1 MNNDSSQQH
10 FEDDSIDFGELF
22 GRLKRGLPM
31 ILGLAT
37 LGLALT
43 AGGYYVGGQYLSVS
57 TNTRVVF
64 SFTGFEKGEYPDKS
78 KFSPDDLRAPKNI
91 AEALKRKGLATSED
105 TQAQVRAALSIE
117 AIIPDSIIKERDKL
131 RASGQTPR
139 LYVPDEYT
147 LTLTLPR
154 KFSMSPR
161 EREVLLSEIVT
172 VYQENFTRTYVALP
186 LNFGKAFE
194 SLLDVDYSDYGF
206 VLRGEAKNINKLLSF
221 LTGEAQ
227 KTGDNQS
234 QLGTM
239 SRSFRSPRTQLSF
252 SDLLKA
258 SEVFQ
263 QIRLNET
270 LGLIR
275 RFGISKDRSLALLKM
290 EYHIKSLIDDENKAI
305 EQEKV
310 VQALLKQTQEGAQKY
325 VLGVKSQNGPQR
337 ADATVVDQ
345 GLLDSLLANDA
356 YNFLIRKSLEASLA
370 TRSIQ
375 AEKIVMLDQRT
386 YLQAFTEEVSE
397 QRSAQ
402 LNKSLE
408 ALKKAYDR
416 LIIDIELTYSDYQ
429 KQQLG
434 DAVRISMQTKT
445 KSFYLSLAMA
455 GISGLGI
462 GGALGLGLALLGLVK
477 WTPETGQVG
486 SLIQTQRN
494 DPHVKETSSA

>member
-43 AGGYYVGGQYLSVS
+43 AGGYYVGGQFLSVS

-78 KFSPDDLRAPKNI
+78 KFSPDDLRAPENI
-91 AEALKRKGLATSED
+91 AEALKRKGLATSEE
-105 TQAQVRAALSIE
+105 TQTQVRAALSIE

-131 RASGQTPR
+131 RATGQTPR

-154 KFSMSPR
+154 KFPMSPR
-161 EREVLLSEIVT
+161 EREVLLNEIVT
-172 VYQENFTRTYVALP
+172 IFQENFIRTYVAMP

-194 SLLDVDYSDYGF
+194 SLLDADYSDYEL
-206 VLRGEAKNINKLLSF
+206 VLHQEAKNINQLLIG
-221 LTGEAQ
+221 LTGQ
-227 KTGDNQS
+227 IGDE
-234 QLGTM
+234 QLSIGTM
-239 SRSFRSPRTQLSF
+239 SRSFRSPRTQLTF
-252 SDLLKA
+252 SDLLKQNQLF
-258 SEVFQ
+258 V

-275 RFGISKDRSLALLKM
+275 QYGISKDRSLALMKM
-290 EYHIKSLIDDENKAI
+290 DFHIKSLIDDENKAI
-305 EQEKV
+305 EEEKV
-310 VQALLKQTQEGAQKY
+310 VQALLKQTQERAQNY

-356 YNFLIRKSLEASLA
+356 YNFLIRKSLASSLA

-375 AEKIVMLDQRT
+375 AEKIIMLEQKMRLAT
-386 YLQAFTEEVSE
+386 FTTENLEE
-397 QRSAQ
+397 RIATIAQ
-402 LNKSLE
+402 FNKSLD
-408 ALKKAYDR
+408 ALNKVYTR
-416 LIIDIELTYSDYQ
+416 LINDIQLTYTDYQ
-429 KQQLG
+429 KQQFG

-445 KSFYLSLAMA
+445 QSFYRSLAMA

-462 GGALGLGLALLGLVK
+462 GGALGLGLALLGL
-477 WTPETGQVG
+477 GG
-486 SLIQTQRN
+486 RL
-494 DPHVKETSSA
+494 SAKR

>member
-43 AGGYYVGGQYLSVS
+43 AGGYYVGGQYQSVT

-78 KFSPDDLRAPKNI
+78 KFSPDDLRAPDNI
-91 AEALKRKGLATSED
+91 AEALKRKGLATSEE
-105 TQAQVRAALSIE
+105 TQTQVRAALTVE

-131 RASGQTPR
+131 RAAGQTPR

-154 KFSMSPR
+154 KFPMSPR

-172 VYQENFTRTYVALP
+172 VFQENFTRTYVAMP

-194 SLLDVDYSDYGF
+194 SLLDADYSDYEL
-206 VLRGEAKNINKLLSF
+206 VLHQEAKNINLLLAG
-221 LTGEAQ
+221 LTGQAPE
-227 KTGDNQS
+227 TGDDKS

-239 SRSFRSPRTQLSF
+239 SRSFRSPRTQLTF
-252 SDLLKA
+252 SDLLKQTQL
-258 SEVFQ
+258 FM

-275 RFGISKDRSLALLKM
+275 QHGISQDRSLALLKM
-290 EYHIKSLIDDENKAI
+290 DFHIKSLIDDENKAI
-305 EQEKV
+305 EEEKV
-310 VQALLKQTQEGAQKY
+310 VQALLKQTQERAQNY

-356 YNFLIRKSLEASLA
+356 YNFLIRKSLASSLA

-375 AEKIVMLDQRT
+375 AEKIIMLEQKMRLAT
-386 YLQAFTEEVSE
+386 FTTENLEE
-397 QRSAQ
+397 RIATIAQ
-402 LNKSLE
+402 FNKSLD
-408 ALKKAYDR
+408 ALKKVYNR
-416 LIIDIELTYSDYQ
+416 LINDIQLTYTDYQ
-429 KQQLG
+429 KQQFG

-445 KSFYLSLAMA
+445 QSFYRSLALA
-455 GISGLGI
+455 GIAGLGI
-462 GGALGLGLALLGLVK
+462 GGALGLGLALLGL
-477 WTPETGQVG
+477 GG
-486 SLIQTQRN
+486 GRL
-494 DPHVKETSSA
+494 SAKR

>member
-31 ILGLAT
+31 ILGLAA

-43 AGGYYVGGQYLSVS
+43 AGAYHAGGQFSSVS
-57 TNTRVVF
+57 TKTRVVF
-64 SFTGFEKGEYPDKS
+64 SFAGFEKGEYPDKS
-78 KFSPDDLRAPKNI
+78 KFSPDDLRAPDSI
-91 AEALKRKGLATSED
+91 AEALKRKGLEAKV
-105 TQAQVRAALSIE
+105 TQTQIRAALSVE

-131 RASGQTPR
+131 RATGQTPR

-154 KFSMSPR
+154 KFPMSPR

-172 VYQENFTRTYVALP
+172 VFQENFIRTYVAMP

-194 SLLDVDYSDYGF
+194 SLLDADYSDYEL
-206 VLRGEAKNINKLLSF
+206 VLHQEAKNINQLLIG
-221 LTGEAQ
+221 LTGQAPE
-227 KTGDNQS
+227 TGDDKT
-234 QLGTM
+234 QLGTI
-239 SRSFRSPRTQLSF
+239 SRSFRSPRTQLTF
-252 SDLLKA
+252 SDLLKQNQL
-258 SEVFQ
+258 FM

-275 RFGISKDRSLALLKM
+275 QYGISKDRSLALMKM
-290 EYHIKSLIDDENKAI
+290 DFHIKSLIDDENKAI
-305 EQEKV
+305 EEEKV
-310 VQALLKQTQEGAQKY
+310 VQALLKQTQERAQNY

-356 YNFLIRKSLEASLA
+356 YNFLIRKSLAASLA

-375 AEKIVMLDQRT
+375 AEKIIMLDQKARLAT
-386 YLQAFTEEVSE
+386 FTTDNLEE
-397 QRSAQ
+397 RIATIAQ
-402 LNKSLE
+402 FNKSLD
-408 ALKKAYDR
+408 ALKKVYTR
-416 LIIDIELTYSDYQ
+416 LINDIQLTYTDYQ
-429 KQQLG
+429 KQQFG

-445 KSFYLSLAMA
+445 QGFYRSLAMA

-462 GGALGLGLALLGLVK
+462 GGALGLGLALLGL
-477 WTPETGQVG
+477 GG
-486 SLIQTQRN
+486 GRL
-494 DPHVKETSSA
+494 SAKR

>member
-31 ILGLAT
+31 ILGLAA

-43 AGGYYVGGQYLSVS
+43 AGGYYVGGQFLSVS

-78 KFSPDDLRAPKNI
+78 KFSPDDLRAPDNI
-91 AEALKRKGLATSED
+91 AEALKRKGLATSEEAQ
-105 TQAQVRAALSIE
+105 TQVRAALTVE

-131 RASGQTPR
+131 RAAGQTPR

-154 KFSMSPR
+154 KFPMSPR

-172 VYQENFTRTYVALP
+172 VFQENFIRTYVAMP

-194 SLLDVDYSDYGF
+194 SLLDADYSDYEL
-206 VLRGEAKNINKLLSF
+206 VLHQEAKNIDQLLTTLS
-221 LTGEAQ
+221 G
-227 KTGDNQS
+227 KIGDEQIS
-234 QLGTM
+234 TGTM
-239 SRSFRSPRTQLSF
+239 SRSFRSPRTQLTF
-252 SDLLKA
+252 SDLLKQ
-258 SEVFQ
+258 SQLFM

-275 RFGISKDRSLALLKM
+275 QHGISKDRSLALLKM
-290 EYHIKSLIDDENKAI
+290 DFHIKSLIDDENKAI
-305 EQEKV
+305 EEEKV

-356 YNFLIRKSLEASLA
+356 YNFLIRKSLTASLA
-370 TRSIQ
+370 TRGIQSQKSIVLNQ
-375 AEKIVMLDQRT
+375 KANLQSFNEESLAQRIDT
-386 YLQAFTEEVSE
+386 I
-397 QRSAQ
+397 AQ
-402 LNKSLE
+402 FNKSLD
-408 ALKKAYDR
+408 ALKKVYTR
-416 LIIDIELTYSDYQ
+416 LINDIQLTYTDYQ
-429 KQQLG
+429 KQQFG
-434 DAVRISMQTKT
+434 DAVRISMQTRT
-445 KSFYLSLAMA
+445 ESFY
-455 GISGLGI
+455 
-462 GGALGLGLALLGLVK
+462 
-477 WTPETGQVG
+477 
-486 SLIQTQRN
+486 R
-494 DPHVKETSSA
+494 

>member
-43 AGGYYVGGQYLSVS
+43 AGGYYVGGQYLSVT

-78 KFSPDDLRAPKNI
+78 KFSPDDLRAPDNI
-91 AEALKRKGLATSED
+91 AEALKRKGLATSEE
-105 TQAQVRAALSIE
+105 TQTQVRAALTVE

-131 RASGQTPR
+131 RAAGQTPR

-154 KFSMSPR
+154 KFPMSPR

-172 VYQENFTRTYVALP
+172 VFQENFTRTYVAMP

-194 SLLDVDYSDYGF
+194 SLLDADYSDYEL
-206 VLRGEAKNINKLLSF
+206 VLHQEAKNINQLLIG
-221 LTGEAQ
+221 LTGQ
-227 KTGDNQS
+227 IGDE
-234 QLGTM
+234 QLSIGTM
-239 SRSFRSPRTQLSF
+239 SRSFRSPRTQLTF
-252 SDLLKA
+252 SDLLKQNQL
-258 SEVFQ
+258 FM

-275 RFGISKDRSLALLKM
+275 QHGISQDRSLALLKM
-290 EYHIKSLIDDENKAI
+290 DFHIKSLIDDENKAI
-305 EQEKV
+305 EEEKV
-310 VQALLKQTQEGAQKY
+310 VQALLKQTQERAQNY

-356 YNFLIRKSLEASLA
+356 YNFLIRKSLASSLA

-375 AEKIVMLDQRT
+375 AEKIIMLDQKARLAT
-386 YLQAFTEEVSE
+386 FTTENLEE
-397 QRSAQ
+397 RIATIAQ
-402 LNKSLE
+402 FNKSLD
-408 ALKKAYDR
+408 ALKKVYNR
-416 LIIDIELTYSDYQ
+416 LINDIQLTYTDYQ
-429 KQQLG
+429 KQQFG

-445 KSFYLSLAMA
+445 QSFYRSLALA
-455 GISGLGI
+455 GIAGLGI
-462 GGALGLGLALLGLVK
+462 GGALGLGLALLGL
-477 WTPETGQVG
+477 GG
-486 SLIQTQRN
+486 GRL
-494 DPHVKETSSA
+494 SAKR

>member
-31 ILGLAT
+31 ILGLAA
-37 LGLALT
+37 LGLALA
-43 AGGYYVGGQYLSVS
+43 AGAYYVGGQYLSVA

-78 KFSPDDLRAPKNI
+78 KFSPDDLRAPDNI
-91 AEALKRKGLATSED
+91 AEALKRKGLATSEV
-105 TQAQVRAALSIE
+105 TQTQVRAALSIE
-117 AIIPDSIIKERDKL
+117 AIIPDSIIKERDRL
-131 RASGQTPR
+131 RAAGQAPR

-154 KFSMSPR
+154 KFPISPR

-172 VYQENFTRTYVALP
+172 VFQENFIRTYVAMP

-194 SLLDVDYSDYGF
+194 SLLDADYSDYEF
-206 VLRGEAKNINKLLSF
+206 VINEEAKNINLLLIG
-221 LTGEAQ
+221 LTGQ
-227 KTGDNQS
+227 TGDE
-234 QLGTM
+234 QLSTGTM
-239 SRSFRSPRTQLSF
+239 SRSFRSPRTQLTF
-252 SDLLKA
+252 SDLLKQNQLFA
-258 SEVFQ
+258 
-263 QIRLNET
+263 QIRVNET

-275 RFGISKDRSLALLKM
+275 QHGISQDRSLALLKM
-290 EYHIKSLIDDENKAI
+290 DFHIKTLIDDENKAI
-305 EQEKV
+305 EEEKV
-310 VQALLKQTQEGAQKY
+310 VQALLKQTQERAQNY

-356 YNFLIRKSLEASLA
+356 YNFLIRKSLASSLA

-375 AEKIVMLDQRT
+375 AKKIILLDQRAR
-386 YLQAFTEEVSE
+386 LANFVSQNLEE
-397 QRSAQ
+397 RTATIAKF
-402 LNKSLE
+402 NKSLD
-408 ALKKAYDR
+408 ALKKVYTQ
-416 LIIDIELTYSDYQ
+416 LINNIQLTYTDYQ
-429 KQQLG
+429 KQQFG

-445 KSFYLSLAMA
+445 EGFYRSLAMA

-462 GGALGLGLALLGLVK
+462 GGALGLGLALLGIGGK
-477 WTPETGQVG
+477 
-486 SLIQTQRN
+486 R
-494 DPHVKETSSA
+494 

>member
-43 AGGYYVGGQYLSVS
+43 AGGYYVGGQYLSVT

-78 KFSPDDLRAPKNI
+78 KFSPDDLRAPDNI
-91 AEALKRKGLATSED
+91 AEALKRKGLATSEE
-105 TQAQVRAALSIE
+105 TQTQVRAALTVE

-131 RASGQTPR
+131 RAAGQTPR

-154 KFSMSPR
+154 KFPMSPR

-172 VYQENFTRTYVALP
+172 VFQETFNRTYVAMP

-194 SLLDVDYSDYGF
+194 SLLDADYSDYEL
-206 VLRGEAKNINKLLSF
+206 VLHQEAKNINLL
-221 LTGEAQ
+221 LTGLTGQAPE
-227 KTGDNQS
+227 TGDDKS

-239 SRSFRSPRTQLSF
+239 SRSFRSPRTQLTF
-252 SDLLKA
+252 SDLLKQTQL
-258 SEVFQ
+258 FM

-275 RFGISKDRSLALLKM
+275 QHGISQDRSLALLKM
-290 EYHIKSLIDDENKAI
+290 DFHIKSLIDDENKAI
-305 EQEKV
+305 EEEKV
-310 VQALLKQTQEGAQKY
+310 VQALLKQTQERAQNY

-356 YNFLIRKSLEASLA
+356 YNFLIRKSLASSLA

-375 AEKIVMLDQRT
+375 AEKIIMLDQKARLAT
-386 YLQAFTEEVSE
+386 FTTENLEE
-397 QRSAQ
+397 RIATIAQ
-402 LNKSLE
+402 FNKSLD
-408 ALKKAYDR
+408 ALKKVYNR
-416 LIIDIELTYSDYQ
+416 LINDIQLTYTDYQ
-429 KQQLG
+429 KQQFG

-445 KSFYLSLAMA
+445 QGFYRSLAMA
-455 GISGLGI
+455 GIAGLGI
-462 GGALGLGLALLGLVK
+462 GGALGLGLALLGL
-477 WTPETGQVG
+477 GG
-486 SLIQTQRN
+486 SRL
-494 DPHVKETSSA
+494 SAKR

>member
-1 MNNDSSQQH
+1 
-10 FEDDSIDFGELF
+10 
-22 GRLKRGLPM
+22 M

-43 AGGYYVGGQYLSVS
+43 AGGYYTGGQLQNVS

-64 SFTGFEKGEYPDKS
+64 SFAGFEKGEYPDKS
-78 KFSPDDLRAPKNI
+78 KFSPDDLRAPDNI
-91 AEALKRKGLATSED
+91 AEALKRKGLATSEEAQ
-105 TQAQVRAALSIE
+105 TQVRAALTVE

-131 RASGQTPR
+131 RAAGQAPR

-154 KFSMSPR
+154 KFPMSPR

-172 VYQENFTRTYVALP
+172 VFQENFIRTYVAMP

-194 SLLDVDYSDYGF
+194 SLLDADYSDYEL
-206 VLRGEAKNINKLLSF
+206 VLHQEAKNINQLLIG
-221 LTGEAQ
+221 LTGQTPETADE
-227 KTGDNQS
+227 KI

-239 SRSFRSPRTQLSF
+239 SRSFRSPRTQLTF
-252 SDLLKA
+252 SDLLKQNQLF
-258 SEVFQ
+258 V

-275 RFGISKDRSLALLKM
+275 QYAISKDRSLALLKM
-290 EYHIKSLIDDENKAI
+290 DFHIKSLIDDENKAI
-305 EQEKV
+305 EEEKV

-356 YNFLIRKSLEASLA
+356 YNFLIRKSLASSLA

-375 AEKIVMLDQRT
+375 AEKIIMLDQKARLAT
-386 YLQAFTEEVSE
+386 FTTDNLQERIATI
-397 QRSAQ
+397 AQ
-402 LNKSLE
+402 FNKSLD
-408 ALKKAYDR
+408 ALKKVYTR
-416 LIIDIELTYSDYQ
+416 LINDIQLTYTDYQ
-429 KQQLG
+429 KQQFG
-434 DAVRISMQTKT
+434 DAVRISMQTRT
-445 KSFYLSLAMA
+445 ESFYRSLAMA
-455 GISGLGI
+455 GIAGLGI
-462 GGALGLGLALLGLVK
+462 GGALGLGLALLGL
-477 WTPETGQVG
+477 GG
-486 SLIQTQRN
+486 GRSR
-494 DPHVKETSSA
+494 

>member
-43 AGGYYVGGQYLSVS
+43 AGGYYVGGQYLSVT

-78 KFSPDDLRAPKNI
+78 KFSPDDLRAPDNI
-91 AEALKRKGLATSED
+91 AEALKRKGLATSEE
-105 TQAQVRAALSIE
+105 TQTQVRAALTVE

-131 RASGQTPR
+131 RAAGQTPR

-154 KFSMSPR
+154 KFPMSPR

-172 VYQENFTRTYVALP
+172 VFQENFTRTYVAMP

-194 SLLDVDYSDYGF
+194 SLLDADYSDYEL
-206 VLRGEAKNINKLLSF
+206 VLHQEAKNINLLLAG
-221 LTGEAQ
+221 LTGQTPE
-227 KTGDNQS
+227 TGDDKS

-239 SRSFRSPRTQLSF
+239 SRSFRSPRTQLTF
-252 SDLLKA
+252 SDLLKQTQL
-258 SEVFQ
+258 FM

-275 RFGISKDRSLALLKM
+275 QHGISQDRSLALLKM
-290 EYHIKSLIDDENKAI
+290 DFHIKSLIDDENKAI
-305 EQEKV
+305 EEEKV
-310 VQALLKQTQEGAQKY
+310 VQALLKQTQERAQNY

-356 YNFLIRKSLEASLA
+356 YNFLIRKSLASSLA

-375 AEKIVMLDQRT
+375 AEKIIMLDQKARLAT
-386 YLQAFTEEVSE
+386 FTTENLEE
-397 QRSAQ
+397 RIATIAQ
-402 LNKSLE
+402 FNKSLD
-408 ALKKAYDR
+408 ALKKVYNR
-416 LIIDIELTYSDYQ
+416 LINDIQLTYTDYQ
-429 KQQLG
+429 KQQFG

-445 KSFYLSLAMA
+445 QGFYRSLAMA
-455 GISGLGI
+455 GIAGLGI
-462 GGALGLGLALLGLVK
+462 GGALGLGLALLGL
-477 WTPETGQVG
+477 GG
-486 SLIQTQRN
+486 GRL
-494 DPHVKETSSA
+494 SAKR

>member
-43 AGGYYVGGQYLSVS
+43 AGGYYVGGQYLSVT

-78 KFSPDDLRAPKNI
+78 KFSPDDLRAPDNI
-91 AEALKRKGLATSED
+91 AEALKRKGLATSEE
-105 TQAQVRAALSIE
+105 TQTQVRAALTVE

-131 RASGQTPR
+131 RAAGQTPR

-154 KFSMSPR
+154 KFPMSPR

-172 VYQENFTRTYVALP
+172 VFQENFTRTYVAMP

-194 SLLDVDYSDYGF
+194 SLLDADYSDYEL
-206 VLRGEAKNINKLLSF
+206 VLHQEAKNINLLLAG
-221 LTGEAQ
+221 LTGQTPETADE
-227 KTGDNQS
+227 KI

-239 SRSFRSPRTQLSF
+239 SRSFRSPRTQLTF
-252 SDLLKA
+252 SDLLKQTQL
-258 SEVFQ
+258 FM

-275 RFGISKDRSLALLKM
+275 QHGISKDRSLALLKM
-290 EYHIKSLIDDENKAI
+290 DFHIKSLIDDENKAI
-305 EQEKV
+305 EEEKV
-310 VQALLKQTQEGAQKY
+310 VQALLKQTQERAQNY

-356 YNFLIRKSLEASLA
+356 YNFLIRKSLASSLA

-375 AEKIVMLDQRT
+375 AEKIIMLDQKARLAT
-386 YLQAFTEEVSE
+386 FTTENLEE
-397 QRSAQ
+397 RIATIAQ
-402 LNKSLE
+402 FNKSLD
-408 ALKKAYDR
+408 ALKKVYNR
-416 LIIDIELTYSDYQ
+416 LINDIQLTYTDYQ
-429 KQQLG
+429 KQQFG

-445 KSFYLSLAMA
+445 QSFYRSLAMA
-455 GISGLGI
+455 GIAGLGI
-462 GGALGLGLALLGLVK
+462 GGALGLGLALLGL
-477 WTPETGQVG
+477 GG
-486 SLIQTQRN
+486 GL
-494 DPHVKETSSA
+494 SAKR

>member
-43 AGGYYVGGQYLSVS
+43 AGGYYVGGQFLSVT

-78 KFSPDDLRAPKNI
+78 KFSPDDLRAPDNI
-91 AEALKRKGLATSED
+91 AEALKRKGLATSEE
-105 TQAQVRAALSIE
+105 TQTQVRAALTVE

-131 RASGQTPR
+131 RAAGQTPR

-154 KFSMSPR
+154 KFPMSPR

-172 VYQENFTRTYVALP
+172 VFQENFTRTYVAMP

-194 SLLDVDYSDYGF
+194 SLLDADYSDYEL
-206 VLRGEAKNINKLLSF
+206 VLHQEAKNINLLLAG
-221 LTGEAQ
+221 LTGQTPE
-227 KTGDNQS
+227 TGDDKS

-239 SRSFRSPRTQLSF
+239 SRSFRSPRTQLTF
-252 SDLLKA
+252 SDLLKQTQL
-258 SEVFQ
+258 FM

-275 RFGISKDRSLALLKM
+275 QHGISQDRSLALLKM
-290 EYHIKSLIDDENKAI
+290 DFHIKSLIDDENKAI
-305 EQEKV
+305 EEEKV
-310 VQALLKQTQEGAQKY
+310 VQALLKQTQERAQNY

-356 YNFLIRKSLEASLA
+356 YNFLIRKSLASSLA

-375 AEKIVMLDQRT
+375 AEKIIMLDQKARLAT
-386 YLQAFTEEVSE
+386 FTTENLEE
-397 QRSAQ
+397 RIATIAQ
-402 LNKSLE
+402 FNKSLD
-408 ALKKAYDR
+408 ALKKVYTR
-416 LIIDIELTYSDYQ
+416 LINDIQLTYTDYQ
-429 KQQLG
+429 KQQFG

-445 KSFYLSLAMA
+445 QGFYRSLAMA

-462 GGALGLGLALLGLVK
+462 GGALGLGLALLGL
-477 WTPETGQVG
+477 GG
-486 SLIQTQRN
+486 SRL
-494 DPHVKETSSA
+494 SAKR

>member
-31 ILGLAT
+31 ILGLAA
-37 LGLALT
+37 LGLALA
-43 AGGYYVGGQYLSVS
+43 AGAYYVGGQYLSVA

-78 KFSPDDLRAPKNI
+78 KFSPDDLRAPDNI
-91 AEALKRKGLATSED
+91 AEALKRKGLATSEV
-105 TQAQVRAALSIE
+105 TQTQVRAALSIE
-117 AIIPDSIIKERDKL
+117 AIIPDSIIKERDRL
-131 RASGQTPR
+131 RAAGQAPR

-154 KFSMSPR
+154 KFPISPR

-172 VYQENFTRTYVALP
+172 VFQENFIRTYVAMP

-194 SLLDVDYSDYGF
+194 SLLDADYSDYEF
-206 VLRGEAKNINKLLSF
+206 VINEEAKNINLLLIG
-221 LTGEAQ
+221 LTGQ
-227 KTGDNQS
+227 TGDE
-234 QLGTM
+234 QLSTGTM
-239 SRSFRSPRTQLSF
+239 SRSFRSPRTQLTF
-252 SDLLKA
+252 SDLLKQNQLFA
-258 SEVFQ
+258 
-263 QIRLNET
+263 QIRVNET

-275 RFGISKDRSLALLKM
+275 QHGISQDRSLALLKM
-290 EYHIKSLIDDENKAI
+290 DFHIKTLIDDENKAI
-305 EQEKV
+305 EEEKV
-310 VQALLKQTQEGAQKY
+310 VQALLKQTQERAQNY

-356 YNFLIRKSLEASLA
+356 YNFLIRKSLASSLA

-375 AEKIVMLDQRT
+375 AEKIIMLDQRAR
-386 YLQAFTEEVSE
+386 LASFVSQNLEE
-397 QRSAQ
+397 RTATIAKF
-402 LNKSLE
+402 NKSLDT
-408 ALKKAYDR
+408 LKKVYTQ
-416 LIIDIELTYSDYQ
+416 LINDIQLTYTDYQ
-429 KQQLG
+429 KQQFG

-445 KSFYLSLAMA
+445 EGFYRSLAMA

-462 GGALGLGLALLGLVK
+462 GGALGLGLALLGIGGK
-477 WTPETGQVG
+477 
-486 SLIQTQRN
+486 R
-494 DPHVKETSSA
+494 

>member
-31 ILGLAT
+31 ILGLAA

-43 AGGYYVGGQYLSVS
+43 AGGYYVGGQFLSVS

-78 KFSPDDLRAPKNI
+78 KFSPDDLRAPDNI
-91 AEALKRKGLATSED
+91 AEALKRKGLATSEEAQ
-105 TQAQVRAALSIE
+105 TQVRAALTVE

-131 RASGQTPR
+131 RAAGQTPR

-154 KFSMSPR
+154 KFPMSPR

-172 VYQENFTRTYVALP
+172 VFQENFIRTYVAMP

-194 SLLDVDYSDYGF
+194 SLLDADYSDYEL
-206 VLRGEAKNINKLLSF
+206 VLHQEAKNIDQLLTTLS
-221 LTGEAQ
+221 G
-227 KTGDNQS
+227 KIGDEQIS
-234 QLGTM
+234 TGTM
-239 SRSFRSPRTQLSF
+239 SRSFRSPRTQLTF
-252 SDLLKA
+252 SDLLKQ
-258 SEVFQ
+258 SQLFM

-275 RFGISKDRSLALLKM
+275 QHGISKDRSLALLKM
-290 EYHIKSLIDDENKAI
+290 DFHIKSLIDDENKAI
-305 EQEKV
+305 EEEKV

-356 YNFLIRKSLEASLA
+356 YNFLIRKSLTASLA
-370 TRSIQ
+370 TRGIQSQKSIVLNQ
-375 AEKIVMLDQRT
+375 KANLQSFNEESLAQRIDT
-386 YLQAFTEEVSE
+386 I
-397 QRSAQ
+397 AQ
-402 LNKSLE
+402 FNKSLD
-408 ALKKAYDR
+408 ALKKVYTR
-416 LIIDIELTYSDYQ
+416 LINDIQLTYTDYQ
-429 KQQLG
+429 KQQFG
-434 DAVRISMQTKT
+434 DAVRISMQTRT
-445 KSFYLSLAMA
+445 ESFYRSLAMA
-455 GISGLGI
+455 GIAGLGI
-462 GGALGLGLALLGLVK
+462 GGALGLGLSLLGL
-477 WTPETGQVG
+477 GG
-486 SLIQTQRN
+486 GRL
-494 DPHVKETSSA
+494 SAKR

>member
-43 AGGYYVGGQYLSVS
+43 AGGYYVGGQYLSVT

-78 KFSPDDLRAPKNI
+78 KFSPDDLRAPDNI
-91 AEALKRKGLATSED
+91 AEALKRKGLATTEE
-105 TQAQVRAALSIE
+105 TQTQVRAALTVE

-131 RASGQTPR
+131 RAAGQTPR

-154 KFSMSPR
+154 KFPMSPR

-172 VYQENFTRTYVALP
+172 VFQENFTRTYVAMP

-194 SLLDVDYSDYGF
+194 SLLDADYSDYEL
-206 VLRGEAKNINKLLSF
+206 VLHQEAKNINQLLIG
-221 LTGEAQ
+221 LTGQ
-227 KTGDNQS
+227 IGDE
-234 QLGTM
+234 QLSIGTM
-239 SRSFRSPRTQLSF
+239 SRSFRSPRTQLTF
-252 SDLLKA
+252 SDLLKQNQL
-258 SEVFQ
+258 FM

-275 RFGISKDRSLALLKM
+275 QYGISKDRSLALMKM
-290 EYHIKSLIDDENKAI
+290 DFHIKSLIDDENKAI
-305 EQEKV
+305 EEEKV
-310 VQALLKQTQEGAQKY
+310 VQALLKQTQERAQNY

-356 YNFLIRKSLEASLA
+356 YNFLIRKSLASSLA

-375 AEKIVMLDQRT
+375 AEKIIMLDQKTRLAT
-386 YLQAFTEEVSE
+386 FTTENLEERIVAI
-397 QRSAQ
+397 AQ
-402 LNKSLE
+402 FNKSLD
-408 ALKKAYDR
+408 ALKKVYTR
-416 LIIDIELTYSDYQ
+416 LINDIQLTYTDYQ
-429 KQQLG
+429 KQQFG

-445 KSFYLSLAMA
+445 QSFYRSLAMA
-455 GISGLGI
+455 GIAGLGI
-462 GGALGLGLALLGLVK
+462 GGALGLGLALLGL
-477 WTPETGQVG
+477 GG
-486 SLIQTQRN
+486 GRL
-494 DPHVKETSSA
+494 SAKR

>member
-31 ILGLAT
+31 ILGLAA

-43 AGGYYVGGQYLSVS
+43 AGAYYIGGERQSVT

-64 SFTGFEKGEYPDKS
+64 SFTGSEKGEYPDKS
-78 KFSPDDLRAPKNI
+78 KFSPDDLRAPDNI
-91 AEALKRKGLATSED
+91 AEALKRKGLATSEE
-105 TQAQVRAALSIE
+105 TQTQVRAALTVE

-131 RASGQTPR
+131 RAAGQTPR

-154 KFSMSPR
+154 KFPMSPR

-172 VYQENFTRTYVALP
+172 VFQENFTRTYVAMP

-194 SLLDVDYSDYGF
+194 SLLDADYSDYEL
-206 VLRGEAKNINKLLSF
+206 VLHQEAKNINQLLIG
-221 LTGEAQ
+221 LTGQ
-227 KTGDNQS
+227 IGDEQIS
-234 QLGTM
+234 IGTM
-239 SRSFRSPRTQLSF
+239 SRSFRSPRTQLTF
-252 SDLLKA
+252 SDLLKQNQL
-258 SEVFQ
+258 FM

-275 RFGISKDRSLALLKM
+275 QYGISKDRSLALMKM
-290 EYHIKSLIDDENKAI
+290 DFHIKSLIDDENKAI
-305 EQEKV
+305 EEEKV
-310 VQALLKQTQEGAQKY
+310 VQALLKQTQERAQNY

-356 YNFLIRKSLEASLA
+356 YNFLIRKSLASSLA

-375 AEKIVMLDQRT
+375 AEKIIMLEQKMRLAT
-386 YLQAFTEEVSE
+386 FTTENLEE
-397 QRSAQ
+397 RIATIAQ
-402 LNKSLE
+402 FNKSLD
-408 ALKKAYDR
+408 ALKKVYNR
-416 LIIDIELTYSDYQ
+416 LINDIQLTYTDYQ
-429 KQQLG
+429 KQQFG

-445 KSFYLSLAMA
+445 QSFYRSLAMA
-455 GISGLGI
+455 GIAGLGI
-462 GGALGLGLALLGLVK
+462 GGALGLGLALLGL
-477 WTPETGQVG
+477 GG
-486 SLIQTQRN
+486 GRL
-494 DPHVKETSSA
+494 SAKR

>member
-43 AGGYYVGGQYLSVS
+43 AWGYYVGGQFLSVS

-64 SFTGFEKGEYPDKS
+64 SFTGSEKGEYPDKS
-78 KFSPDDLRAPKNI
+78 KFSPDDLRAPDNI
-91 AEALKRKGLATSED
+91 AEALKRKGLATSEEAQ
-105 TQAQVRAALSIE
+105 TQVRAALTVE
-117 AIIPDSIIKERDKL
+117 AIIPDIIIKERDKL
-131 RASGQTPR
+131 RAAGQTPR

-154 KFSMSPR
+154 KFPMSPR
-161 EREVLLSEIVT
+161 EREILLSEIVT
-172 VYQENFTRTYVALP
+172 VFQENFIRTYVAMP

-194 SLLDVDYSDYGF
+194 SLLDADYSDYEF
-206 VLRGEAKNINKLLSF
+206 VLHQEAKNINQLLID
-221 LTGEAQ
+221 LTGQ
-227 KTGDNQS
+227 RGDE
-234 QLGTM
+234 QLSIGTM
-239 SRSFRSPRTQLSF
+239 SRSFRSPRTQLTF
-252 SDLLKA
+252 SDLLKQNQL
-258 SEVFQ
+258 FM

-275 RFGISKDRSLALLKM
+275 QYGISKDRSLALMKM
-290 EYHIKSLIDDENKAI
+290 DFHIKSLIDDENKAI
-305 EQEKV
+305 EEEKV
-310 VQALLKQTQEGAQKY
+310 VQALLKQTQESAQNY

-356 YNFLIRKSLEASLA
+356 YNFLIRKSLASSLA

-375 AEKIVMLDQRT
+375 AKKIIMVDQKMRLAT
-386 YLQAFTEEVSE
+386 FTTENLEE
-397 QRSAQ
+397 RIAAIAQ
-402 LNKSLE
+402 FNKSLD
-408 ALKKAYDR
+408 ALKKVYTR
-416 LIIDIELTYSDYQ
+416 LINDIQLTYTDYQ
-429 KQQLG
+429 KQQFG

-445 KSFYLSLAMA
+445 QGFYRSLAMA

-462 GGALGLGLALLGLVK
+462 GGALGLGLSLLG
-477 WTPETGQVG
+477 VG
-486 SLIQTQRN
+486 GRL
-494 DPHVKETSSA
+494 SAKR

>member
-43 AGGYYVGGQYLSVS
+43 AGGYYVGGQFLSVS

-78 KFSPDDLRAPKNI
+78 KFSPDDLRAPDNI
-91 AEALKRKGLATSED
+91 AEALKRKGLATSEEAQ
-105 TQAQVRAALSIE
+105 TQVRAALTVE

-131 RASGQTPR
+131 RAAGQTPR

-154 KFSMSPR
+154 KFPMSPR

-172 VYQENFTRTYVALP
+172 VFQENFIRTYVAMP

-194 SLLDVDYSDYGF
+194 SLLDADYSDYEL
-206 VLRGEAKNINKLLSF
+206 VLHQEAKNINLLLAG
-221 LTGEAQ
+221 LTGQTPE
-227 KTGDNQS
+227 TGGDKS

-239 SRSFRSPRTQLSF
+239 SRSFRSPRTQLTF
-252 SDLLKA
+252 SDLLKQTQL
-258 SEVFQ
+258 FI

-275 RFGISKDRSLALLKM
+275 QHGISKDRSLALLKM
-290 EYHIKSLIDDENKAI
+290 DFHIKSLIDDENKAI
-305 EQEKV
+305 EEEKV
-310 VQALLKQTQEGAQKY
+310 VQALLKQTQERAQNY

-356 YNFLIRKSLEASLA
+356 YNFLIRKSLASSLA

-375 AEKIVMLDQRT
+375 AQKIIMLDQKARLAT
-386 YLQAFTEEVSE
+386 FTTENLAE
-397 QRSAQ
+397 RIATIAQ
-402 LNKSLE
+402 FNKSLD
-408 ALKKAYDR
+408 ALKKVYNR
-416 LIIDIELTYSDYQ
+416 LINDIQLTYTDYQ
-429 KQQLG
+429 KQQFG

-445 KSFYLSLAMA
+445 QSFYRSLAMA
-455 GISGLGI
+455 GIAGLGI
-462 GGALGLGLALLGLVK
+462 GGALGLGLSLLG
-477 WTPETGQVG
+477 VG
-486 SLIQTQRN
+486 GRL
-494 DPHVKETSSA
+494 SAKR

>member
-43 AGGYYVGGQYLSVS
+43 AGGYYVGGQYQSVT

-78 KFSPDDLRAPKNI
+78 KFSPDDLRAPDNI
-91 AEALKRKGLATSED
+91 AEALKRKGLATSEE
-105 TQAQVRAALSIE
+105 TQTQVRAALTVE

-131 RASGQTPR
+131 RAAGQTPR

-154 KFSMSPR
+154 KFPMSPR

-172 VYQENFTRTYVALP
+172 VFQENFTRTYVAMP

-194 SLLDVDYSDYGF
+194 SLLDADYSDYEL
-206 VLRGEAKNINKLLSF
+206 VLHQEAKNINLLLAG
-221 LTGEAQ
+221 LTGQTPE
-227 KTGDNQS
+227 TGDDKS

-239 SRSFRSPRTQLSF
+239 SRSFRSPRTQLTF
-252 SDLLKA
+252 SDLLKQTQL
-258 SEVFQ
+258 FM

-275 RFGISKDRSLALLKM
+275 QHGISQDRSLALLKM
-290 EYHIKSLIDDENKAI
+290 DFHIKSLIDDENKAI
-305 EQEKV
+305 EEEKV
-310 VQALLKQTQEGAQKY
+310 VQALLKQTQERAQNY

-356 YNFLIRKSLEASLA
+356 YNFLIRKSLASSLA

-375 AEKIVMLDQRT
+375 AEKIIMLDQKARLAT
-386 YLQAFTEEVSE
+386 FTTENLEE
-397 QRSAQ
+397 RIATIAQ
-402 LNKSLE
+402 FNKSLD
-408 ALKKAYDR
+408 ALKKVYNR
-416 LIIDIELTYSDYQ
+416 LINDIQLTYTDYQ
-429 KQQLG
+429 KQQFG

-445 KSFYLSLAMA
+445 QSFYRSLALA
-455 GISGLGI
+455 GIAGLGI
-462 GGALGLGLALLGLVK
+462 GGALGLGLALLGL
-477 WTPETGQVG
+477 GG
-486 SLIQTQRN
+486 SRL
-494 DPHVKETSSA
+494 SAKR

>member
-43 AGGYYVGGQYLSVS
+43 AGGYYVGGQFLSVS

-78 KFSPDDLRAPKNI
+78 KFSPDDLRAPDNI
-91 AEALKRKGLATSED
+91 AEALKRKGLATSEEAQ
-105 TQAQVRAALSIE
+105 TQVRAALTVE

-131 RASGQTPR
+131 RAAGQTPR

-154 KFSMSPR
+154 KFPMSPR

-172 VYQENFTRTYVALP
+172 VFQENFIRTYVAMP

-194 SLLDVDYSDYGF
+194 SLLDADYSDYEL
-206 VLRGEAKNINKLLSF
+206 VLHQEAKNINLLLAG
-221 LTGEAQ
+221 LTGQTPE
-227 KTGDNQS
+227 TGDDKS

-239 SRSFRSPRTQLSF
+239 SRSFRSPRTQLTF
-252 SDLLKA
+252 SDLLKQTQL
-258 SEVFQ
+258 FI

-275 RFGISKDRSLALLKM
+275 QHGISKDRSLALLKM
-290 EYHIKSLIDDENKAI
+290 DFHIKSLIDDENKAI
-305 EQEKV
+305 EEEKV
-310 VQALLKQTQEGAQKY
+310 VQALLKQTQERAQNY

-356 YNFLIRKSLEASLA
+356 YNFLIRKSLASSLA

-375 AEKIVMLDQRT
+375 AQKIIMLDQKARLAT
-386 YLQAFTEEVSE
+386 FTTENLAE
-397 QRSAQ
+397 RIATIAQ
-402 LNKSLE
+402 FNKSLD
-408 ALKKAYDR
+408 ALKKVYNR
-416 LIIDIELTYSDYQ
+416 LINDIQLTYTDYQ
-429 KQQLG
+429 KQQFG

-445 KSFYLSLAMA
+445 QSFYRSLAMA
-455 GISGLGI
+455 GIAGLGI
-462 GGALGLGLALLGLVK
+462 GGALGLGLSLLG
-477 WTPETGQVG
+477 VG
-486 SLIQTQRN
+486 GRL
-494 DPHVKETSSA
+494 SAKR

>member
-43 AGGYYVGGQYLSVS
+43 AGGYYVGGQYLSVT

-78 KFSPDDLRAPKNI
+78 KFSPDDLRAPDNI
-91 AEALKRKGLATSED
+91 AEALKRKGLATSEE
-105 TQAQVRAALSIE
+105 TQTQVRAALTVE

-131 RASGQTPR
+131 RAAGQTPR
-139 LYVPDEYT
+139 LYVPDEYA

-154 KFSMSPR
+154 KFPMSPR

-172 VYQENFTRTYVALP
+172 VFQENFTRTYVAMP

-194 SLLDVDYSDYGF
+194 SLLDADYSDYEL
-206 VLRGEAKNINKLLSF
+206 VLHQEAKNINLLLAG
-221 LTGEAQ
+221 LTGQAPE
-227 KTGDNQS
+227 TGDDKS

-239 SRSFRSPRTQLSF
+239 SRSFRSPRTQLTF
-252 SDLLKA
+252 SDLLKQNQL
-258 SEVFQ
+258 FM

-275 RFGISKDRSLALLKM
+275 QYGISKDRSLALMKM
-290 EYHIKSLIDDENKAI
+290 DFHIKSLIDDENKAI
-305 EQEKV
+305 EEEKV
-310 VQALLKQTQEGAQKY
+310 VQALLKQTQERAQNY

-356 YNFLIRKSLEASLA
+356 YNFLIRKSLASSLA

-375 AEKIVMLDQRT
+375 AEKIIMLDQKARLAT
-386 YLQAFTEEVSE
+386 FTTENLEE
-397 QRSAQ
+397 RIATIAQ
-402 LNKSLE
+402 FNKSLD
-408 ALKKAYDR
+408 ALKKVYNR
-416 LIIDIELTYSDYQ
+416 LINDIQLTYTDYQ
-429 KQQLG
+429 KQQFG

-445 KSFYLSLAMA
+445 QGFYRSLAMA
-455 GISGLGI
+455 GIAGLGI
-462 GGALGLGLALLGLVK
+462 GGALGLGLALLGL
-477 WTPETGQVG
+477 GG
-486 SLIQTQRN
+486 SRL
-494 DPHVKETSSA
+494 SAKR

>member
-31 ILGLAT
+31 ILGLAA
-37 LGLALT
+37 LGLALA
-43 AGGYYVGGQYLSVS
+43 AGAYYVGGQYLSVS

-78 KFSPDDLRAPKNI
+78 KFSPDDLRAPDNI
-91 AEALKRKGLATSED
+91 AEALKRKGLAASEE
-105 TQAQVRAALSIE
+105 TQTQVRAALNIE

-131 RASGQTPR
+131 RAAGQTPR

-154 KFSMSPR
+154 KFPMSPR

-172 VYQENFTRTYVALP
+172 VFQENFTRTYVAMP

-194 SLLDVDYSDYGF
+194 SLLDADYSDYEL
-206 VLRGEAKNINKLLSF
+206 VLHQEAKNINQLLSF
-221 LTGEAQ
+221 LTGQAPE
-227 KTGDNQS
+227 TGDDKT
-234 QLGTM
+234 QLGMM
-239 SRSFRSPRTQLSF
+239 SRSFRSPRTQLTF
-252 SDLLKA
+252 SDLLKQTQLF
-258 SEVFQ
+258 V

-275 RFGISKDRSLALLKM
+275 QHGISKDRSLALLKM
-290 EYHIKSLIDDENKAI
+290 DFHIKSLIDDENKAI
-305 EQEKV
+305 EEEKV
-310 VQALLKQTQEGAQKY
+310 VQALLKQTQERAQNY

-356 YNFLIRKSLEASLA
+356 YNFLIRKSLAASLA

-375 AEKIVMLDQRT
+375 AEKTVMLNQKAN
-386 YLQAFTEEVSE
+386 LQSFTAENLE
-397 QRSAQ
+397 QRITTIAQ
-402 LNKSLE
+402 FNKSLD
-408 ALKKAYDR
+408 ALKKVYTR
-416 LIIDIELTYSDYQ
+416 LINDIQLTYTDYQ
-429 KQQLG
+429 KQQFG

-445 KSFYLSLAMA
+445 ESFYRSLAMA

-462 GGALGLGLALLGLVK
+462 GGALGLGLALLGL
-477 WTPETGQVG
+477 GG
-486 SLIQTQRN
+486 GL
-494 DPHVKETSSA
+494 SAKR

>member
-31 ILGLAT
+31 IFGLAA

-43 AGGYYVGGQYLSVS
+43 AGGYYVGGQFQSVS

-78 KFSPDDLRAPKNI
+78 KFSPDDLRAPDNI
-91 AEALKRKGLATSED
+91 AEALKRKGLATSEEAQ
-105 TQAQVRAALSIE
+105 TQVRAALTVE

-131 RASGQTPR
+131 RATGQTPR

-154 KFSMSPR
+154 KFPMSPR

-172 VYQENFTRTYVALP
+172 VFQENFIRTYVAMP

-194 SLLDVDYSDYGF
+194 SLLDADYSDYEL
-206 VLRGEAKNINKLLSF
+206 VLHQEAKNIDQLLTTLS
-221 LTGEAQ
+221 G
-227 KTGDNQS
+227 KIGDEQIS
-234 QLGTM
+234 TGTM
-239 SRSFRSPRTQLSF
+239 SRSFRSPRTQLTF
-252 SDLLKA
+252 SDLLKQ
-258 SEVFQ
+258 SQLFM

-275 RFGISKDRSLALLKM
+275 QYGISKDRSLALLKM
-290 EYHIKSLIDDENKAI
+290 DYHIKSLIDDENKAI
-305 EQEKV
+305 EEEKV

-356 YNFLIRKSLEASLA
+356 YNFLIRKSLASSLA

-375 AEKIVMLDQRT
+375 AEKIIMLDQKARLAT
-386 YLQAFTEEVSE
+386 FTTDNLQERIATI
-397 QRSAQ
+397 AQ
-402 LNKSLE
+402 FNKSLD
-408 ALKKAYDR
+408 ALKKVYTR
-416 LIIDIELTYSDYQ
+416 LINDIQLTYTDYQ
-429 KQQLG
+429 KQQFG

-445 KSFYLSLAMA
+445 QSFYRSLAMA
-455 GISGLGI
+455 GIAGLGI
-462 GGALGLGLALLGLVK
+462 GGALGLGLALLGL
-477 WTPETGQVG
+477 GG
-486 SLIQTQRN
+486 GRSR
-494 DPHVKETSSA
+494 

>member
-43 AGGYYVGGQYLSVS
+43 AGGYYAGGQFQSVT

-78 KFSPDDLRAPKNI
+78 KFSPDDLRAPDNI
-91 AEALKRKGLATSED
+91 AEALKRKGLATSEEAQ
-105 TQAQVRAALSIE
+105 TQVRAALTVE

-131 RASGQTPR
+131 RAAGQTPR

-154 KFSMSPR
+154 KFPMSPR
-161 EREVLLSEIVT
+161 EREVLLIEIVT
-172 VYQENFTRTYVALP
+172 VFQENFIRTYVAMP

-194 SLLDVDYSDYGF
+194 SLLDADYSDYEL
-206 VLRGEAKNINKLLSF
+206 VLHQEAKNINQLLF
-221 LTGEAQ
+221 GLTGQTPETADE
-227 KTGDNQS
+227 KI

-239 SRSFRSPRTQLSF
+239 SRSFRSPRTQLTF
-252 SDLLKA
+252 SDLLKQNQLF
-258 SEVFQ
+258 V

-275 RFGISKDRSLALLKM
+275 QHGISKDRSLALLKM
-290 EYHIKSLIDDENKAI
+290 DFHIKSLIDDENKAI
-305 EQEKV
+305 EEEKV

-356 YNFLIRKSLEASLA
+356 YNFLIRKSLASSLA

-375 AEKIVMLDQRT
+375 AEKIIMLDQKARLAT
-386 YLQAFTEEVSE
+386 FTTENLEE
-397 QRSAQ
+397 RIAAIAQ
-402 LNKSLE
+402 FNKSLD
-408 ALKKAYDR
+408 ALKKVYNR
-416 LIIDIELTYSDYQ
+416 LINDIQLTYTDYQ
-429 KQQLG
+429 KQQFG

-445 KSFYLSLAMA
+445 QSFYRSLAMA
-455 GISGLGI
+455 GIAGLGI
-462 GGALGLGLALLGLVK
+462 GGALGLGLALLGL
-477 WTPETGQVG
+477 GG
-486 SLIQTQRN
+486 GL
-494 DPHVKETSSA
+494 SAKR

>member
-43 AGGYYVGGQYLSVS
+43 AGGYYVGGQYLSVT

-78 KFSPDDLRAPKNI
+78 KFSPDDLRAPDNI
-91 AEALKRKGLATSED
+91 AEALKRKGLATSEE
-105 TQAQVRAALSIE
+105 TQTQVRAALTVE

-131 RASGQTPR
+131 RAAGQTPR

-154 KFSMSPR
+154 KFPMSPR

-172 VYQENFTRTYVALP
+172 VFQENFTRTYVAMP

-194 SLLDVDYSDYGF
+194 SLLDADYSDYELVF
-206 VLRGEAKNINKLLSF
+206 QQEAKNINLLLAG
-221 LTGEAQ
+221 LTGQAPE
-227 KTGDNQS
+227 TGDDKS

-239 SRSFRSPRTQLSF
+239 SRSFRSPRTQLTF
-252 SDLLKA
+252 SDLLKQTQL
-258 SEVFQ
+258 FM

-275 RFGISKDRSLALLKM
+275 QHGISQDRSLALLKM
-290 EYHIKSLIDDENKAI
+290 DFHIKSLIDDENKAI
-305 EQEKV
+305 EEEKV
-310 VQALLKQTQEGAQKY
+310 VQALLKQTQERAQNY

-356 YNFLIRKSLEASLA
+356 YNFLIRKSLASSLA

-375 AEKIVMLDQRT
+375 AEKIIMLDQKARLAT
-386 YLQAFTEEVSE
+386 FTTENLEE
-397 QRSAQ
+397 RIATIAQ
-402 LNKSLE
+402 FNKSLD
-408 ALKKAYDR
+408 ALKKVYNR
-416 LIIDIELTYSDYQ
+416 LINDIQLTYTDYQ
-429 KQQLG
+429 KQQFG

-445 KSFYLSLAMA
+445 QGFYRSLAMA
-455 GISGLGI
+455 GIAGLGI
-462 GGALGLGLALLGLVK
+462 GGALGLGLALLGL
-477 WTPETGQVG
+477 GG
-486 SLIQTQRN
+486 GRL
-494 DPHVKETSSA
+494 SAKR

>member
-43 AGGYYVGGQYLSVS
+43 AGGYYVGGQSLSVT

-78 KFSPDDLRAPKNI
+78 KFSPDDLRAPDNI
-91 AEALKRKGLATSED
+91 AEALKRKGLATSEE
-105 TQAQVRAALSIE
+105 TQTQVRAALTVE

-131 RASGQTPR
+131 RAAGQTPR
-139 LYVPDEYT
+139 LYVPDEYA

-154 KFSMSPR
+154 KFPMSPR

-172 VYQENFTRTYVALP
+172 VFQENFTRTYVAMP

-194 SLLDVDYSDYGF
+194 SLLDADYSDYEL
-206 VLRGEAKNINKLLSF
+206 VLHQEAKNINQLLIG
-221 LTGEAQ
+221 LTGQ
-227 KTGDNQS
+227 IGDE
-234 QLGTM
+234 QLSIGTM
-239 SRSFRSPRTQLSF
+239 SRSFRSPRTQLTF
-252 SDLLKA
+252 SDLLKQTQL
-258 SEVFQ
+258 FM

-275 RFGISKDRSLALLKM
+275 QHGISQDRSLALLKM
-290 EYHIKSLIDDENKAI
+290 DFHIKSLIDDENKAI
-305 EQEKV
+305 EEEKV
-310 VQALLKQTQEGAQKY
+310 VQALLKQTQERAQNY

-356 YNFLIRKSLEASLA
+356 YNFLIRKSLASSLA

-375 AEKIVMLDQRT
+375 AEKIIMLDQKARLAT
-386 YLQAFTEEVSE
+386 FTTENLEE
-397 QRSAQ
+397 RIATIAQ
-402 LNKSLE
+402 FNKSLD
-408 ALKKAYDR
+408 ALKKVYNR
-416 LIIDIELTYSDYQ
+416 LINDIQLTYTDYQ
-429 KQQLG
+429 KQQFG

-445 KSFYLSLAMA
+445 QGFYRSLAMA
-455 GISGLGI
+455 GIAGLGI
-462 GGALGLGLALLGLVK
+462 GGALGLGLALLGL
-477 WTPETGQVG
+477 GG
-486 SLIQTQRN
+486 GRL
-494 DPHVKETSSA
+494 SAKR

>member
-1 MNNDSSQQH
+1 MNNDSSPQH

-78 KFSPDDLRAPKNI
+78 KFSPDDLRAPDNI
-91 AEALKRKGLATSED
+91 EEALKRKGLATSEE
-105 TQAQVRAALSIE
+105 TQTQVRAALTVE

-131 RASGQTPR
+131 RAAGQAPR

-154 KFSMSPR
+154 KFPISPR

-172 VYQENFTRTYVALP
+172 VFQENFIRTYVAMP

-194 SLLDVDYSDYGF
+194 SLLDADYSDYEF
-206 VLRGEAKNINKLLSF
+206 VINEEAKNVNLLLIG
-221 LTGEAQ
+221 LTGQ
-227 KTGDNQS
+227 TGDE
-234 QLGTM
+234 QLSTGTM
-239 SRSFRSPRTQLSF
+239 SRSFRSPRTQLTF
-252 SDLLKA
+252 NDLLKQNQLF
-258 SEVFQ
+258 V
-263 QIRLNET
+263 QIRLHET

-275 RFGISKDRSLALLKM
+275 QHGISQDRSLALLKIDFQ
-290 EYHIKSLIDDENKAI
+290 IKTLIDNENKAI
-305 EQEKV
+305 EEEKV
-310 VQALLKQTQEGAQKY
+310 VQALLKQTQERAQNY

-356 YNFLIRKSLEASLA
+356 YNFLIRKSLAASLA
-370 TRSIQ
+370 TRRIQ
-375 AEKIVMLDQRT
+375 AEKIIMLDQRAR
-386 YLQAFTEEVSE
+386 LANFVSQNLE
-397 QRSAQ
+397 DRTATIAKF
-402 LNKSLE
+402 NKSLD
-408 ALKKAYDR
+408 ALKKVYTQ
-416 LIIDIELTYSDYQ
+416 LINDIQLTYTDYQ
-429 KQQLG
+429 MQQFG

-445 KSFYLSLAMA
+445 EGFYRSLAMA

-462 GGALGLGLALLGLVK
+462 GGALGLGLALLGIGGK
-477 WTPETGQVG
+477 
-486 SLIQTQRN
+486 R
-494 DPHVKETSSA
+494 

>member
-43 AGGYYVGGQYLSVS
+43 AGGYYVGGQYLSVT

-78 KFSPDDLRAPKNI
+78 KFSPDDLRAPDNI
-91 AEALKRKGLATSED
+91 AEALKRKGLATSEE
-105 TQAQVRAALSIE
+105 TQTQVRAALTVE

-131 RASGQTPR
+131 RAAGQTPR

-154 KFSMSPR
+154 KFPMSPR

-172 VYQENFTRTYVALP
+172 VFQENFTRTYVAMP

-194 SLLDVDYSDYGF
+194 SLLDADYSDYEL
-206 VLRGEAKNINKLLSF
+206 VLHQEAKNINLLLGG
-221 LTGEAQ
+221 LTGQTPE
-227 KTGDNQS
+227 TGDDKG

-239 SRSFRSPRTQLSF
+239 SRSFRSPRTQLTF
-252 SDLLKA
+252 SDLLKQTQL
-258 SEVFQ
+258 FM

-275 RFGISKDRSLALLKM
+275 QHGISQDRSLALLKM
-290 EYHIKSLIDDENKAI
+290 DFHIKSLIDDENKAI
-305 EQEKV
+305 EEEKV
-310 VQALLKQTQEGAQKY
+310 VQALLKQTQERAQNY

-356 YNFLIRKSLEASLA
+356 YNFLIRKSLASSLA

-375 AEKIVMLDQRT
+375 AEKIIMLDQKARLAT
-386 YLQAFTEEVSE
+386 FTTENLEE
-397 QRSAQ
+397 RIATIAQ
-402 LNKSLE
+402 FNKSLD
-408 ALKKAYDR
+408 ALKKVYNR
-416 LIIDIELTYSDYQ
+416 LINDIQLTYTDYQ
-429 KQQLG
+429 KQQFG

-445 KSFYLSLAMA
+445 QSFYRSLALA
-455 GISGLGI
+455 GIAGLGI
-462 GGALGLGLALLGLVK
+462 GGALGLGLALLGL
-477 WTPETGQVG
+477 GG
-486 SLIQTQRN
+486 GL
-494 DPHVKETSSA
+494 SAKR

>member
-43 AGGYYVGGQYLSVS
+43 AGGYYVGGQYLSVT

-78 KFSPDDLRAPKNI
+78 KFSPDDLRAPDNI
-91 AEALKRKGLATSED
+91 AEALKRKGLATTEE
-105 TQAQVRAALSIE
+105 TQTQVRAALTVE

-131 RASGQTPR
+131 RAAGQTPR

-154 KFSMSPR
+154 KFPMSPR

-172 VYQENFTRTYVALP
+172 VFQENFTRTYVAMP

-194 SLLDVDYSDYGF
+194 SLLDADYSDYEL
-206 VLRGEAKNINKLLSF
+206 VLHQEAKNINLLLAG
-221 LTGEAQ
+221 LTGQTPE
-227 KTGDNQS
+227 TGDDKS

-239 SRSFRSPRTQLSF
+239 SRSFRSPRTQLTF
-252 SDLLKA
+252 SDLLKQTQL
-258 SEVFQ
+258 FM

-275 RFGISKDRSLALLKM
+275 QHGISQDRSLALLKM
-290 EYHIKSLIDDENKAI
+290 DFHIKSLIDDENKAI
-305 EQEKV
+305 EEEKV
-310 VQALLKQTQEGAQKY
+310 VQALLKQTQERAQNY

-356 YNFLIRKSLEASLA
+356 YNFLIRKSLASSLA

-375 AEKIVMLDQRT
+375 AEKIIMLDQKARLAT
-386 YLQAFTEEVSE
+386 FTTENLEE
-397 QRSAQ
+397 RIATIAQ
-402 LNKSLE
+402 FNKSLD
-408 ALKKAYDR
+408 ALKKVYNR
-416 LIIDIELTYSDYQ
+416 LINDIQLTYTDYQ
-429 KQQLG
+429 KQQFG

-445 KSFYLSLAMA
+445 QSFYRSLALA
-455 GISGLGI
+455 GIAGLGI
-462 GGALGLGLALLGLVK
+462 GGALGLGLALLGL
-477 WTPETGQVG
+477 GG
-486 SLIQTQRN
+486 GL
-494 DPHVKETSSA
+494 SAKR

>member
-43 AGGYYVGGQYLSVS
+43 AGGYYVGGQYLSVT

-64 SFTGFEKGEYPDKS
+64 SFTGSEKGEYPDKS
-78 KFSPDDLRAPKNI
+78 KFSPDDLRAPDNI
-91 AEALKRKGLATSED
+91 AEALKRKGLATSEE
-105 TQAQVRAALSIE
+105 TQTQVRAALTVE

-131 RASGQTPR
+131 RAAGQTPR

-154 KFSMSPR
+154 KFPMSPR

-172 VYQENFTRTYVALP
+172 VFQENFTRTYVAMP

-194 SLLDVDYSDYGF
+194 SLLDADYSDYEL
-206 VLRGEAKNINKLLSF
+206 VLHQEAKNINLLLAG
-221 LTGEAQ
+221 LTGQALE
-227 KTGDNQS
+227 TGDDKS

-239 SRSFRSPRTQLSF
+239 SRSFRSPRTQLTF
-252 SDLLKA
+252 SDLLKQTQL
-258 SEVFQ
+258 FM

-275 RFGISKDRSLALLKM
+275 QHGISQDRSLALLKM
-290 EYHIKSLIDDENKAI
+290 DFHIKSLIDDENKAI
-305 EQEKV
+305 EEEKV
-310 VQALLKQTQEGAQKY
+310 VQALLKQTQERAQNY

-356 YNFLIRKSLEASLA
+356 YNFLIRKSLASSLA

-375 AEKIVMLDQRT
+375 AEKIIMLDQKARLAT
-386 YLQAFTEEVSE
+386 FTTENLEE
-397 QRSAQ
+397 RIATIAQ
-402 LNKSLE
+402 FNKSLD
-408 ALKKAYDR
+408 ALKKVYNR
-416 LIIDIELTYSDYQ
+416 LINDIQLTYTDYQ
-429 KQQLG
+429 KQQFG

-445 KSFYLSLAMA
+445 QSFYRSLALA

-462 GGALGLGLALLGLVK
+462 GGALGLGLALLGL
-477 WTPETGQVG
+477 GG
-486 SLIQTQRN
+486 SRL
-494 DPHVKETSSA
+494 SAKR

>member
-43 AGGYYVGGQYLSVS
+43 AGGYYVGEQFLSVT

-78 KFSPDDLRAPKNI
+78 KFSPDDLRAPDNI
-91 AEALKRKGLATSED
+91 AEALKRKGLATPEEAQ
-105 TQAQVRAALSIE
+105 TQVRAALTVE

-131 RASGQTPR
+131 RAAGQTPR

-154 KFSMSPR
+154 KFPMSPR

-172 VYQENFTRTYVALP
+172 VFQENFIRTYVAMP

-194 SLLDVDYSDYGF
+194 SLLDADYSDYEL
-206 VLRGEAKNINKLLSF
+206 VLHQEAKNINQLLF
-221 LTGEAQ
+221 GLTGQTPETADE
-227 KTGDNQS
+227 KI

-239 SRSFRSPRTQLSF
+239 SRSFRSPRTQLTF
-252 SDLLKA
+252 SDLLKQTQL
-258 SEVFQ
+258 FM

-275 RFGISKDRSLALLKM
+275 QYGISQDRSLALMKM
-290 EYHIKSLIDDENKAI
+290 DFHIKSLIDDENKAI
-305 EQEKV
+305 EEEKV
-310 VQALLKQTQEGAQKY
+310 VQALLKQTQERAQNY
-325 VLGVKSQNGPQR
+325 VLGVKSQNGPPQR

-356 YNFLIRKSLEASLA
+356 YNFLIRKSLASSLA

-375 AEKIVMLDQRT
+375 AEKIIMLEQKMRLAT
-386 YLQAFTEEVSE
+386 FTTENLEE
-397 QRSAQ
+397 RIAAIAQ
-402 LNKSLE
+402 FNKSLD
-408 ALKKAYDR
+408 ALKKVYNR
-416 LIIDIELTYSDYQ
+416 LINDIQLTYTDYQ
-429 KQQLG
+429 KQQFG

-445 KSFYLSLAMA
+445 QSFYRSLAMA

-462 GGALGLGLALLGLVK
+462 GGALGLGLALLG
-477 WTPETGQVG
+477 VG
-486 SLIQTQRN
+486 GSRR
-494 DPHVKETSSA
+494 SR

>member
-31 ILGLAT
+31 ILGLAA
-37 LGLALT
+37 LGLAFT
-43 AGGYYVGGQYLSVS
+43 AGGYYVGGQFQSVS

-78 KFSPDDLRAPKNI
+78 KFSPDDLRAPDNI
-91 AEALKRKGLATSED
+91 AEALKRKGLATTEE
-105 TQAQVRAALSIE
+105 TQTQVRAALTVE

-131 RASGQTPR
+131 RAAGQTPR

-154 KFSMSPR
+154 KFPMSPR

-172 VYQENFTRTYVALP
+172 VFQENFTRTYVAMP

-194 SLLDVDYSDYGF
+194 SLLDADYSDYEL
-206 VLRGEAKNINKLLSF
+206 VLHQEAKNINLLLAG
-221 LTGEAQ
+221 LTGQTPE
-227 KTGDNQS
+227 TGDDKS

-239 SRSFRSPRTQLSF
+239 SRSFRSPRTQLTF
-252 SDLLKA
+252 SDLLKQTQL
-258 SEVFQ
+258 FM

-275 RFGISKDRSLALLKM
+275 QHGISQDRSLALLKM
-290 EYHIKSLIDDENKAI
+290 DFHIKSLIDDENKAI
-305 EQEKV
+305 EEEKV
-310 VQALLKQTQEGAQKY
+310 VQALLKQTQERAQNY

-356 YNFLIRKSLEASLA
+356 YNFLIRKSLASSLA

-375 AEKIVMLDQRT
+375 AEKIIMLDQKARLAT
-386 YLQAFTEEVSE
+386 FTTDNLQERIATI
-397 QRSAQ
+397 AQ
-402 LNKSLE
+402 FNKSLD
-408 ALKKAYDR
+408 ALKKVYTR
-416 LIIDIELTYSDYQ
+416 LINDIQLTYTDYQ
-429 KQQLG
+429 KQQFG

-445 KSFYLSLAMA
+445 QSFYRSLAMA
-455 GISGLGI
+455 GIAGLGI
-462 GGALGLGLALLGLVK
+462 GGALGLGLALLGL
-477 WTPETGQVG
+477 GG
-486 SLIQTQRN
+486 GL
-494 DPHVKETSSA
+494 SAKR

>member
-43 AGGYYVGGQYLSVS
+43 AGGYYVGGQFLSVS

-78 KFSPDDLRAPKNI
+78 KFSPDDLRAPDNI
-91 AEALKRKGLATSED
+91 AEALKRKGLATSEEAQ
-105 TQAQVRAALSIE
+105 TQVRAALTVE

-131 RASGQTPR
+131 RAAGQTPR

-154 KFSMSPR
+154 KFPMSPR

-172 VYQENFTRTYVALP
+172 VFQENFIRTYVAMP

-194 SLLDVDYSDYGF
+194 SLLDADYSDYEL
-206 VLRGEAKNINKLLSF
+206 VLHQEAKNIDQLLTTLS
-221 LTGEAQ
+221 G
-227 KTGDNQS
+227 KIGDEQIS
-234 QLGTM
+234 TGTM
-239 SRSFRSPRTQLSF
+239 SRSFRSPRTQLTF
-252 SDLLKA
+252 SDLLKQ
-258 SEVFQ
+258 SQLFM

-275 RFGISKDRSLALLKM
+275 QYGISKDRSLALLKM
-290 EYHIKSLIDDENKAI
+290 DFHIKSLIDDENKAI
-305 EQEKV
+305 EEEKV

-356 YNFLIRKSLEASLA
+356 YNFLIRKSLASSLA

-375 AEKIVMLDQRT
+375 AEKIIMLDQKARLAT
-386 YLQAFTEEVSE
+386 FTTDNLQERIATI
-397 QRSAQ
+397 AQ
-402 LNKSLE
+402 FNKSLD
-408 ALKKAYDR
+408 ALKKVYTR
-416 LIIDIELTYSDYQ
+416 LINDIQLTYTDYQ
-429 KQQLG
+429 KQQFG

-445 KSFYLSLAMA
+445 QSFYRSLAMA
-455 GISGLGI
+455 GIAGLGI
-462 GGALGLGLALLGLVK
+462 GGALGLGLALLGL
-477 WTPETGQVG
+477 GG
-486 SLIQTQRN
+486 GRSR
-494 DPHVKETSSA
+494 

>member
-31 ILGLAT
+31 ILGLAA

-43 AGGYYVGGQYLSVS
+43 AGGYYVGGQFLSVT

-78 KFSPDDLRAPKNI
+78 KFSPDDLRAPDNI
-91 AEALKRKGLATSED
+91 AEALKRKGLAASEE
-105 TQAQVRAALSIE
+105 TQTQVRAALTVE

-131 RASGQTPR
+131 RAAGQTPR

-154 KFSMSPR
+154 KFPMSPR

-172 VYQENFTRTYVALP
+172 VFQENFIRTYVAMP

-194 SLLDVDYSDYGF
+194 SLLDADYSDYEL
-206 VLRGEAKNINKLLSF
+206 VLHQEAKNIDQLLTTLS
-221 LTGEAQ
+221 G
-227 KTGDNQS
+227 KIGDEQIS
-234 QLGTM
+234 TGTM
-239 SRSFRSPRTQLSF
+239 SRSFRSPRTQLTF
-252 SDLLKA
+252 SDLLKQ
-258 SEVFQ
+258 SQLFM

-275 RFGISKDRSLALLKM
+275 EHGISKDRSLALLKM
-290 EYHIKSLIDDENKAI
+290 DFHIKSLIDDENKAI
-305 EQEKV
+305 EEEKV

-356 YNFLIRKSLEASLA
+356 YNFLIRKSLTASLA
-370 TRSIQ
+370 TRGIQSEKSILLNQ
-375 AEKIVMLDQRT
+375 KANLQSFNEESLAQRIDT
-386 YLQAFTEEVSE
+386 I
-397 QRSAQ
+397 AQ
-402 LNKSLE
+402 FNKSLD
-408 ALKKAYDR
+408 ALKKVYTR
-416 LIIDIELTYSDYQ
+416 LINDIQLTYTDYQ
-429 KQQLG
+429 KQQFG
-434 DAVRISMQTKT
+434 DAVRISMQTRT
-445 KSFYLSLAMA
+445 ESFYRSLAMA
-455 GISGLGI
+455 GIAGLGI
-462 GGALGLGLALLGLVK
+462 GGALGLGLSLLGL
-477 WTPETGQVG
+477 GG
-486 SLIQTQRN
+486 GRL
-494 DPHVKETSSA
+494 SAKR